1 MESRTYTKEDIIQ
14 MLKLMLKS
22 IELEDTFKEQQ
33 VIDLT
38 EFIHIFYTL
47 GIDMG
52 MSPFICR
59 AALHELVEQA
69 CKE

>member
-1 MESRTYTKEDIIQ
+1 

-22 IELEDTFKEQQ
+22 IELEDTFKEKQ
-33 VIDLT
+33 VIDFT

-52 MSPFICR
+52 MNHR
-59 AALHELVEQA
+59 LVRGKVGDEKCMAFLWMTKQ
-69 CKE
+69 